1 MSIYKEKSLDE
12 LSDEELNDY
21 QYLVN
26 TTIAAFFKV
35 VVTGCLLIKQPLFLD
50 LGERHQL
57 VCSS

>member
-26 TTIAAFFKV
+26 ITIAKLSRELKSSSPTRARDAQ
-35 VVTGCLLIKQPLFLD
+35 IR
-50 LGERHQL
+50 LGH
-57 VCSS
+57 